1 MNVKSLEVFKTLAET
16 LSFSKTAER
25 CYLSPSA
32 VTRVIQKLEE
42 SYEASFFER
51 NNRNVSLTDAG
62 RYMYDFSIKVLD
74 ANDELFALLHP
85 DEDNLRGDIR
95 LFCTVTASYVILP
108 RIIEALNARYPNV
121 QLQLETG
128 SMQNALNLVASN
140 QMDAGISFIDEH
152 KLDDNLYAHPVLIT
166 SMVLVVSKDS
176 DVQSIDQALA
186 QYPFIMP
193 IQFLNDNTIDTWLI
207 RQKKSP
213 RIYGEVDGN
222 EAILSLVASGVGVS
236 VLPRVVVEHNHL
248 ASKIKM
254 LNIADMTAVTVGIV
268 MRKQSLKSP
277 VKLKFWQ
284 LCQSLAL
291 LDYH

>member
-1 MNVKSLEVFKTLAET
+1 MNLKRLEVFKTLVET

-42 SYEASFFER
+42 TYEATFFER
-51 NNRNVSLTDAG
+51 DNRNVSLTDDG
-62 RYMYDFSIKVLD
+62 KCMYDFAIKVLD

-85 DEDNLRGDIR
+85 DEDKLRGDIR
-95 LFCTVTASYVILP
+95 VFCTVTASYVILP
-108 RIIEALNARYPNV
+108 RIIEVLNARYPNV
-121 QLQLETG
+121 QLQLQTG
-128 SMQNALNLVASN
+128 SIQNALNLVTSN
-140 QMDAGISFIDEH
+140 QMDAGISFIDDQ
-152 KLDDNLYAHPVLIT
+152 KLDASLCAHPVLIT

-176 DVQSIDQALA
+176 DLHSIDQILA

-193 IQFLNDNTIDTWLI
+193 TQFLNNSTIHKMM
-207 RQKKSP
+207 QKISP

-222 EAILSLVASGVGVS
+222 EAILSLVSSGVGVS
-236 VLPRVVVEHNHL
+236 VLPKVVVEHNHL

-254 LNIADMTAVTVGIV
+254 LNIADMTPVTVAIV
-268 MRKQSLKSP
+268 MRKQALKSP

-291 LDYH
+291 LDYR

>member
-32 VTRVIQKLEE
+32 VTRVVQKLEE
-42 SYEASFFER
+42 SYKASFFER

-62 RYMYDFSIKVLD
+62 RHMYEFSVKVLD

-85 DEDNLRGDIR
+85 DEGNLRGDIR

-108 RIIEALNARYPNV
+108 RIIAALNMRYPNI

-128 SMQNALNLVASN
+128 SMQNALSLVASK
-140 QMDAGISFIDEH
+140 QMDAGISFIDER
-152 KLDDNLYAHPVLIT
+152 KLDDSLCAHPVLIT
-166 SMVLVVSKDS
+166 NMVLVVSQES
-176 DVQSIDQALA
+176 SAQSIDQALA

-193 IQFLNDNTIDTWLI
+193 IQFLNDNTIDKWLI
-207 RQKKSP
+207 EQKRSP

-222 EAILSLVASGVGVS
+222 EAILSLVSSGVGIS
-236 VLPRVVVEHNHL
+236 VLPKVVVEHNHL

-254 LNIADMTAVTVGIV
+254 FALKNMAPVTVGIV
-268 MRKQSLKSP
+268 MRKQAIKSP

-284 LCQSLAL
+284 LCKSLEI
-291 LDYH
+291 LDCR